1 MKITAIVGTYRK
13 GGITDTAVDEILGSA
28 KEAGA
33 EVSKIY
39 LLDKH
44 IEFCTNCRACTQKQG
59 EARGECPISD
69 DMNGILDEIERS
81 DSIVLASPMN
91 DYTVT
96 ALMKIFVERLIP
108 YAYWP
113 WEGHAP
119 VLRNKLKNKRAAVV
133 SASAAP
139 AIFAP
144 FSSNVVYLLKMSAE
158 TLGARTIGV
167 LFMGLAA
174 QKPKQELN
182 PRHRKQARLLGKKL
196 AAIRNN

>member
-1 MKITAIVGTYRK
+1 MKVAAVVGTYRK
-13 GGITDTAVDEILGSA
+13 GGITDTAVDEILASA

-44 IEFCTNCRACTQKQG
+44 IEFCSNCRVCTQKEG
-59 EARGECPISD
+59 AKRGECNIKD
-69 DMNGILDEIERS
+69 DMDAILDELERS
-81 DSIVLASPMN
+81 DSLVFASPMN

-96 ALMKIFVERLIP
+96 ALMKKFIERLTP

-113 WEGHAP
+113 WEGLAP
-119 VLRNKLKNKRAAVV
+119 KFRKMAKKRAVV
-133 SASAAP
+133 VASSAAP

-144 FSSNVVYLLKMSAE
+144 FSSNLVSLLKMTAK
-158 TLGARTIGV
+158 TFGAKTIGT

-182 PRHRKQARLLGKKL
+182 KRHIEAARRLGKKL
-196 AAIRNN
+196 AVR

>member
-1 MKITAIVGTYRK
+1 MKVTAIVGTYRK
-13 GGITDTAVDEILGSA
+13 GGVTDTAVDEVLASA
-28 KEAGA
+28 KAAGA

-44 IEFCTNCRACTQKQG
+44 IEFCTNCRACTQEQG
-59 EARGECPISD
+59 EARGKCPISD
-69 DMNGILDEIERS
+69 DMDGILDEIERS
-81 DSIVLASPMN
+81 DSLIFASPMN
-91 DYTVT
+91 DFTVT
-96 ALMKIFVERLIP
+96 ALMKRFIERLLP

-119 VLRNKLKNKRAAVV
+119 ILRNKSKSKKAVV
-133 SASAAP
+133 ISASAAP

-144 FSSNVVYLLKMSAE
+144 FSSNVVYLLKLSAE
-158 TLGARTIGV
+158 TFGARTIGV

-182 PRHRKQARLLGKKL
+182 PRHKDRARQLGIKL
-196 AAIRNN
+196 AA

>member
-13 GGITDTAVDEILGSA
+13 GGITDTAVDEILASA
-28 KEAGA
+28 KESGA
-33 EVSKIY
+33 EVSKIF

-44 IEFCTNCRACTQKQG
+44 IEFCTNCRACTQKEG
-59 EARGECPISD
+59 TKRGECPISD

-81 DSIVLASPMN
+81 DSIVIASPMN

-96 ALMKIFVERLIP
+96 ALMKRFLERLTP

-113 WEGHAP
+113 WEGMAP
-119 VLRNKLKNKRAAVV
+119 KIRSKLKNKRAVV
-133 SASAAP
+133 VASSAAP

-144 FSSNVVYLLKMSAE
+144 FSSNIVHLSKLTAE
-158 TLGARTIGV
+158 TFGAKTIGV

-174 QKPKQELN
+174 QKPKQDLN
-182 PRHRKQARLLGKKL
+182 PRHKKQARLLGKKL
-196 AAIRNN
+196 AA